1 MKTKI
6 VHRNVLYTADTPI
19 EIRALQV
26 LREAMVIEWRWR
38 SDQIMEDETEIVGIW
53 PFRKEIKYVTDN
65 PWERIKVVD
74 DDGEPDTS
82 YMIRIPDGN
91 TPQEVDQNQTN
102 PRLAI
107 MMEEFITLRNRLT
120 NYGELLKFR
129 EEVSE
134 INKSHW
140 CKVHGVSEFI
150 EVDDY
155 DETEIKWK

>member
-38 SDQIMEDETEIVGIW
+38 SDQIMEDETVIKGIW
-53 PFRKEIKYVTDN
+53 PFKVETKYVTDN

-82 YMIRIPDGN
+82 YMIRMPDGN

-120 NYGELLKFR
+120 KYGELLKFQ

-140 CKVHGVSEFI
+140 CKVHSVSEFI